1 MPLPI
6 AAFRESILA
15 ELERAGELILTA
27 PTGAGKSTQAPQF
40 LRTRTPGRVLVLEP
54 RRLSAR
60 SLAARVA
67 SEMGTALGTE
77 VGYQVRFDARFG
89 PKTKVLFQTYGLF
102 VQRLLGDPLLPG
114 VDAVL
119 LDEFHERSLDA
130 DLALAWLKTLRRQ
143 RPELK
148 LVVMSAT
155 LESAALV
162 RYLLGAARLDVPG
175 RLFPVDIRHAPL
187 SPREGLDQGAL
198 RALGALAREGLD
210 GSVLVFMPGRRE
222 IRRTLESLGPFCRE
236 QGLELRGLHGS
247 MSLEEQQ
254 AALEPSAARRVIVAT
269 NVAETGLTVPQVTAV
284 IDGGRHRVAGYDAAR
299 GINTLELARISRAN
313 AVQRAGRAGRV
324 APGRCVRLWSAAD
337 EAGMAASLA
346 PEISRLELSSLFL
359 QASCL
364 PAAVEWPSPPPPGAE
379 TAAHATLR
387 SLGAVDAEG
396 RATARGRALARYA
409 APPRVAAVLES
420 ARALGPHAYERA
432 CAMAAAFETAGDRRA
447 DAPADLADLAEDIL
461 HGGRGEHSRETL
473 EIFRQFQ
480 RLENGQ
486 GHEAPPTAASADD
499 LPKIWLQA
507 FSDRLAAREGD
518 GVFYRL
524 ADGRGASLTG
534 VKNPPPLLL
543 ALSARE
549 RTEPGGARRAAVDLY
564 LAYDVERLSR
574 MFPGECAWS
583 SASGFDARKNR
594 VVREERLMFHGLTIA
609 RREVNF
615 DARDRRAAA
624 DIWADKF
631 ASGELRH
638 PGHDETVAQL
648 VTRVR
653 LARELYP
660 DLGYPEMNEDDWRLI
675 YGEAFHGRNTLKDV
689 ERVALLPHVESYLGA
704 ALKAHLDH
712 VLPARRSLPSG
723 RTGRFLYF
731 LPARAELSAR
741 LGDFAGMTG
750 ALSLCEGRLPVVFD
764 ILAPNR
770 RTVQKTG
777 DLGSFWR
784 NAYPAIK
791 KELQR
796 RYPKHPWP

>member
-6 AAFRESILA
+6 AAFRETILA
-15 ELERAGELILTA
+15 ELERAGELILAA
-27 PTGAGKSTQAPQF
+27 PTGAGKSTQLPQF
-40 LRTRTPGRVLVLEP
+40 IRTHAPGRVLVLEP

-67 SEMGTALGTE
+67 SETGTSLGEE

-89 PKTKVLFQTYGLF
+89 PKTKILFQTYGLF
-102 VQRLLGDPLLPG
+102 VQRLLREPSLPG

-119 LDEFHERSLDA
+119 FDEFHERSLDA
-130 DLALAWLKTLRRQ
+130 DLALAWLKALRRR

-155 LESAALV
+155 LDGGELE
-162 RYLLGAARLDVPG
+162 RFLPGAARLDVPG
-175 RLFPVDIRHAPL
+175 RLFPVAVRHAPL
-187 SPREGLDQGAL
+187 GPREGLDQGAL
-198 RALGALAREGLD
+198 RALDSLAREGLD
-210 GSVLVFMPGRRE
+210 GSVLVFMPGLRE
-222 IRRTLESLGPFCRE
+222 IRRALETLGPFCRA

-254 AALEPSAARRVIVAT
+254 SALEPSSARRVIVAT

-299 GINTLELARISRAN
+299 GVNTLELARISRAN

-324 APGRCVRLWSAAD
+324 APGRCVRLWSLAD
-337 EAGMAASLA
+337 EAGMAANLA
-346 PEISRLELSSLFL
+346 PEISRLELSALFL
-359 QASCL
+359 QGACL
-364 PAAVEWPSPPPPGAE
+364 PAPVEWPAPPPPAAWASAR
-379 TAAHATLR
+379 TALL
-387 SLGAVDAEG
+387 SLDAIDAEG

-409 APPRVAAVLES
+409 APPRVAAVLEA
-420 ARALGPHAYERA
+420 ARALGPDAYERA
-432 CAMAAAFETAGDRRA
+432 CAMAAAFESVGDRRTE
-447 DAPADLADLAEDIL
+447 APADLNDRAEEL
-461 HGGRGEHSRETL
+461 LRGGRGENSRETL

-486 GHEAPPTAASADD
+486 GHEAPPIAVSADD
-499 LPKIWLQA
+499 LPRIWLEA
-507 FSDRLAAREGD
+507 FSDRLAAREGE
-518 GVFYRL
+518 GGFYRL
-524 ADGRGASLTG
+524 GDGRGATLTG
-534 VKNPPPLLL
+534 VSDPPPLLL

-549 RTEPGGARRAAVDLY
+549 RTDPGGARRAAVELY
-564 LAYDVERLSR
+564 LAYSVEQVAR
-574 MFPGECAWS
+574 MFPGQCAWA
-583 SASGFDARKNR
+583 SAAGFDARKER
-594 VVREERLMFHGLTIA
+594 VVREERLMFRGLAIA
-609 RREVNF
+609 RREVHF
-615 DARDRRAAA
+615 DAGDRRAAA

-631 ASGELRH
+631 ARGELRH
-638 PGHDETVAQL
+638 PGLDEAVAQF

-653 LARELYP
+653 LAREFYP
-660 DLGYPEMNEDDWRLI
+660 DLGYPELNEDDWRLI

-689 ERVALLPHVESYLGA
+689 ERAALLPQVESYLGV

-712 VLPARRSLPSG
+712 VLPARRALPSG

-731 LPARAELSAR
+731 SPARAELSAR
-741 LGDFAGMTG
+741 LGDFAGMSGT
-750 ALSLCEGRLPVVFD
+750 LNLCEGRLPVAFD